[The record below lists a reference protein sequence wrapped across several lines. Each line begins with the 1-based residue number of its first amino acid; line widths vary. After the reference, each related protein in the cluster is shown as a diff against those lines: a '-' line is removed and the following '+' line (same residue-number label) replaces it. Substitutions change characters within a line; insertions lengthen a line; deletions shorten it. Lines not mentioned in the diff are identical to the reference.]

1 MLGAITSAYPIYAAK
16 SRVQGEGRGGGCFET
31 ARMRIRKRKNTIL
44 RLSAALFKRNP
55 CPRIEKRGESHDP
68 PEMPQTSP
76 LLALFRPIGSSRFVS
91 LHRLDAQGSFHYFN
105 EVIDRQKEEGRGYF
119 RCGSLFER
127 RVIAFYSGFRKSK
140 WKCCWNMNL

>member
-31 ARMRIRKRKNTIL
+31 ARMRIRKRIRFFGFLPPSSRGIHVRVSKNVVNRT
-44 RLSAALFKRNP
+44 
-55 CPRIEKRGESHDP
+55 DP

>member
-55 CPRIEKRGESHDP
+55 CPRIEKRGESHGSTRNASDF
-68 PEMPQTSP
+68 SP
-76 LLALFRPIGSSRFVS
+76 LFRPIGSSRFVS

-127 RVIAFYSGFRKSK
+127 RVIAFYSGFCKSK